1 MVSNPVL
8 PTTWVDVLGKMER
21 AVDHWLPASR
31 ETSPDSCPF
40 SIPPARPL
48 PLPNLNGLDAST
60 RSAEEL
66 AGEADDVLQ
75 KAADDLQCWLAE
87 CRAVAQKLAARLE
100 RAVG

>member
-1 MVSNPVL
+1 MEPDSVL

-31 ETSPDSCPF
+31 ETSPESCAL

-48 PLPNLNGLDAST
+48 PMPNLNGIDAAT
-60 RSAEEL
+60 RSAEEP
-66 AGEADDVLQ
+66 AGEADALLQ
-75 KAADDLQCWLAE
+75 TAADDLQRWLDQ
-87 CRAVAQKLAARLE
+87 CRAVAQKLAVRLE